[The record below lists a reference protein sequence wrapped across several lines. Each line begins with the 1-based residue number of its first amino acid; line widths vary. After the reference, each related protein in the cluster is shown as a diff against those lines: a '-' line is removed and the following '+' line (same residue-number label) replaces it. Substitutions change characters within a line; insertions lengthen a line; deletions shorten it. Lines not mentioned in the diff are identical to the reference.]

1 MRSRV
6 RLGAHV
12 PGARKAGGCA
22 DKDHGVAKLSR
33 PEPKDNRQ
41 MTDTQPKQA
50 ETGGRVRGGL
60 QGENALSR
68 QGEPFRGPY
77 DRRARCYGQEPL
89 IKKHRLKCGE
99 ILITRWTQ

>member
-1 MRSRV
+1 
-6 RLGAHV
+6 
-12 PGARKAGGCA
+12 
-22 DKDHGVAKLSR
+22 
-33 PEPKDNRQ
+33 

-68 QGEPFRGPY
+68 QGEPFRRPY

-99 ILITRWTQ
+99 ILITRWTVRGRYGDRPWQGRGMAIVLLSEPVAQRRHRLVEGDRGRH